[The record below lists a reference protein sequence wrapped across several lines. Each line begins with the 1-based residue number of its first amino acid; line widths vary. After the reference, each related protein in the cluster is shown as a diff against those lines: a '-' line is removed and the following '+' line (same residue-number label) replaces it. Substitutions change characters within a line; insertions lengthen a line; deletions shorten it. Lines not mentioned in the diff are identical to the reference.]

1 MIREVSSGAYLRG
14 SGALR
19 HRDFRWVLLGGLSGQ
34 SAYWAL
40 IIARGVFILAATGS
54 SGLVGLATF
63 AAMAPRFIVP
73 PLSGYVSDRFD
84 RRTVL
89 AAAYGFQLGH
99 AVLLSALA
107 LTDSIE
113 VWQIVALALI
123 DGSFRTF
130 QITATQSL
138 IPNLVPRNLLLNAVA
153 LNQLAIQ
160 GSRLVGPAVIAPLLL
175 LQGPQAA
182 FVASI
187 FLYAF
192 GIASVMAIRVRS
204 SGELTGGEKL
214 AASLWAAYRFV
225 WGNRPLRWLFILV
238 ALHCA
243 MTMSFESMLPVLA
256 RDALGEATASVS
268 YLMMGVGGGAVVGVV
283 IVAGLQSAAL
293 RGQALLVTGLLSGAS
308 MVLLAVSS
316 NVTVAIVG
324 AAAMGGSQAAFMAIG
339 IAMIQSLA
347 PDGMR
352 GRITGLEQINI
363 GGNMAVLN
371 LVNGIAADAVGAPAV
386 LTVMGTGFVAVVF
399 ISLAVATLRAI
410 YSGAL
415 RAASG
420 SVAVHA

>member
-1 MIREVSSGAYLRG
+1 MRQALFAAYLRG

-19 HRDFRWVLLGGLSGQ
+19 HRDFRWVVLGSLGGQ

-84 RRTVL
+84 RRKVL
-89 AAAYGFQLGH
+89 ATAYGLQLGH
-99 AVLLSALA
+99 AVLLSVLA
-107 LTDSIE
+107 LTGAIE
-113 VWQIVALALI
+113 VWQIVLLALI

-192 GIASVMAIRVRS
+192 GIASVMAVRIKS
-204 SGELTGGEKL
+204 SGELTGGARL

-225 WGNRPLRWLFILV
+225 WGNRPLRWLFILI

-256 RDALGEATASVS
+256 RDALGEANASVS
-268 YLMMGVGGGAVVGVV
+268 YLMMGVGAGAIVGVV
-283 IVAGLQSAAL
+283 AVAGLQSAAM

-308 MVLLAVSS
+308 MLVLAMST
-316 NVTVAIVG
+316 NVTVAIIG
-324 AAAMGGSQAAFMAIG
+324 AAGMGGSQAAFMAIG

-386 LTVMGTGFVAVVF
+386 LTVLGAGFTVVVVV
-399 ISLAVATLRAI
+399 SLAVATLRAI

-415 RAASG
+415 DLAPGAVAA
-420 SVAVHA
+420 HA

>member
-1 MIREVSSGAYLRG
+1 MMREAVLAAYLRG

-19 HRDFRWVLLGGLSGQ
+19 HRDFRWVVLGSLSGQ

-73 PLSGYVSDRFD
+73 PLSGYVADRFD
-84 RRTVL
+84 RRSVL
-89 AAAYGFQLGH
+89 AAAYGFQLLH
-99 AVLLSALA
+99 AVVLSALA
-107 LTDSIE
+107 LYGSIE

-138 IPNLVPRNLLLNAVA
+138 IPNLVPRPLLLNAVA

-175 LQGPQAA
+175 TQGPSAA

-192 GIASVMAIRVRS
+192 GIASVLAVRVRS
-204 SGELTGGEKL
+204 SGELGGGSRV
-214 AASLWAAYRFV
+214 AASLWAAYRYV

-243 MTMSFESMLPVLA
+243 MAMSFEAMLPALA
-256 RDALGEATASVS
+256 RDALGDATASVS
-268 YLMMGVGGGAVVGVV
+268 YLMMGVGGGAVVGV
-283 IVAGLQSAAL
+283 ITVAGLQGAAV
-293 RGQALLVTGLLSGAS
+293 RGHALLVTGLFSGAS
-308 MVLLAVSS
+308 MVLLAIAP
-316 NVTVAIVG
+316 NVAVAIAG
-324 AAAMGGSQAAFMAIG
+324 AAAMGCSQAAFMAIG

-386 LTVMGTGFVAVVF
+386 LITLGVGFVAVVAV
-399 ISLAVATLRAI
+399 SLTVATLRSI
-410 YSGAL
+410 YGGAL
-415 RAASG
+415 GGAPGTLPA
-420 SVAVHA
+420 HA